1 MDYKYI
7 EQLLERYWDAE
18 TTLEEENILRTFFS
32 QKNLPAEMEAL
43 RPLFALEKDEPLGD
57 DFDERMMAMI
67 GEEQS
72 AKEVRLPSP
81 VKAGEATLTQR
92 LMPLFRAAAVVAIIL
107 TLGGALQAPWDSTWN
122 DPSDY
127 AKYLQ
132 QADTVETISPIQA
145 ENIGDVAPDSAN
157 VLSPIQSKD

>member
-1 MDYKYI
+1 
-7 EQLLERYWDAE
+7 
-18 TTLEEENILRTFFS
+18 
-32 QKNLPAEMEAL
+32 MEAL

-72 AKEVRLPSP
+72 AKEVHLPTA

-127 AKYLQ
+127 ALQ